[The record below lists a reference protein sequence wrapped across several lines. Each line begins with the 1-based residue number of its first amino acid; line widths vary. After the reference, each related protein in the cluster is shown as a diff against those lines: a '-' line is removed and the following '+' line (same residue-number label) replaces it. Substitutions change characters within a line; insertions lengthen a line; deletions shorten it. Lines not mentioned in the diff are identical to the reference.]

1 MNIFFDIKYNQQHL
15 LGCNGTNS
23 EFQYSKQFR
32 KILRSEEMIKSKIMS
47 YITQDF
53 QSKSDL
59 IVGGE
64 EWQKVVLDMQSKFA
78 NAGAIRQTVSQV
90 FNKDGIQRLGNL
102 WEYTDEKAFVDCQL
116 LFREAE
122 QKFNKT
128 EIPQKLFSNR
138 GVILHDVYF

>member
-1 MNIFFDIKYNQQHL
+1 MEPILNFNIL
-15 LGCNGTNS
+15 
-23 EFQYSKQFR
+23 KQFR

-78 NAGAIRQTVSQV
+78 KAGAIRQTVSQV

-122 QKFNKT
+122 QRFNKT

>member
-1 MNIFFDIKYNQQHL
+1 MEPILNFNIL
-15 LGCNGTNS
+15 
-23 EFQYSKQFR
+23 KQFR
-32 KILRSEEMIKSKIMS
+32 KILWSEEMIKSKIMS

-53 QSKSDL
+53 QSKSDI

-64 EWQKVVLDMQSKFA
+64 EWQNVVLDMQSKFA
-78 NAGAIRQTVSQV
+78 KAGAIRQTISQV

-122 QKFNKT
+122 QSL
-128 EIPQKLFSNR
+128 IKLKYHKS
-138 GVILHDVYF
+138 YFQIEELYYMMFISIRTPTQN

>member
-1 MNIFFDIKYNQQHL
+1 MEPILNFNIL
-15 LGCNGTNS
+15 
-23 EFQYSKQFR
+23 KQFR
-32 KILRSEEMIKSKIMS
+32 NILRSEEMIKSKIMS

-78 NAGAIRQTVSQV
+78 KAGAIRQTVSQV

-122 QKFNKT
+122 QQFNKT

>member
-1 MNIFFDIKYNQQHL
+1 
-15 LGCNGTNS
+15 
-23 EFQYSKQFR
+23 
-32 KILRSEEMIKSKIMS
+32 MIKSKIMS

-64 EWQKVVLDMQSKFA
+64 QWQKVVLDMQSKFA
-78 NAGAIRQTVSQV
+78 KAGAIRQTVSQV

-102 WEYTDEKAFVDCQL
+102 WEYKDERAFIDCQL

-128 EIPQKLFSNR
+128 EIPRKLFSNR
-138 GVILHDVYF
+138 ELFYMMFISNDVSKTKISKANASDLIPK

>member
-1 MNIFFDIKYNQQHL
+1 
-15 LGCNGTNS
+15 
-23 EFQYSKQFR
+23 
-32 KILRSEEMIKSKIMS
+32 MIKSKIMS

-59 IVGGE
+59 IVGGK

-78 NAGAIRQTVSQV
+78 KAGAIRQTVSQV

-102 WEYTDEKAFVDCQL
+102 WEYSDEKAFVDCQL

>member
-1 MNIFFDIKYNQQHL
+1 MEPILNFNIL
-15 LGCNGTNS
+15 
-23 EFQYSKQFR
+23 KQFR

-78 NAGAIRQTVSQV
+78 NAGAIRKHSWIANYSLEKQNKSLIKLKYHKSYFQIEELYYMMFISDWDTRTKLLKQMSN
-90 FNKDGIQRLGNL
+90 FN
-102 WEYTDEKAFVDCQL
+102 
-116 LFREAE
+116 
-122 QKFNKT
+122 
-128 EIPQKLFSNR
+128 S
-138 GVILHDVYF
+138 

>member
-1 MNIFFDIKYNQQHL
+1 MEPILNFNIL
-15 LGCNGTNS
+15 
-23 EFQYSKQFR
+23 KQFR

-78 NAGAIRQTVSQV
+78 KAGAIRQTVSQV

-122 QKFNKT
+122 QQFNKT

>member
-1 MNIFFDIKYNQQHL
+1 
-15 LGCNGTNS
+15 
-23 EFQYSKQFR
+23 
-32 KILRSEEMIKSKIMS
+32 MIESKIMS

-59 IVGGE
+59 IVGGN
-64 EWQKVVLDMQSKFA
+64 EWQKVVLNMKSQFSE
-78 NAGAIRQTVSQV
+78 AGALRQTVSQV
-90 FNKDGIQRLGNL
+90 FNKDGIQRLGNM
-102 WEYTDEKAFVDCQL
+102 WEYKDEKAFVACQL

-138 GVILHDVYF
+138 GIILHDVYF

>member
-1 MNIFFDIKYNQQHL
+1 
-15 LGCNGTNS
+15 
-23 EFQYSKQFR
+23 
-32 KILRSEEMIKSKIMS
+32 MIKSKIMS

-64 EWQKVVLDMQSKFA
+64 EWQRVVLDMQSKFA
-78 NAGAIRQTVSQV
+78 KAGAIRQTVSQV

>member
-1 MNIFFDIKYNQQHL
+1 
-15 LGCNGTNS
+15 
-23 EFQYSKQFR
+23 
-32 KILRSEEMIKSKIMS
+32 MIDSKIMS

-59 IVGGE
+59 IVGGDA
-64 EWQKVVLDMQSKFA
+64 WQNVVLNMKPEFA
-78 NAGAIRQTVSQV
+78 EAGALRQTVSQV

-102 WEYTDEKAFVDCQL
+102 WEYKDEKAFVACQL

-122 QKFNKT
+122 QKFSKK

-138 GVILHDVYF
+138 GVILHDIYF

>member
-1 MNIFFDIKYNQQHL
+1 
-15 LGCNGTNS
+15 
-23 EFQYSKQFR
+23 
-32 KILRSEEMIKSKIMS
+32 MIKSKIMS
-47 YITQDF
+47 YMTQDF
-53 QSKSDL
+53 QSKSDF

-64 EWQKVVLDMQSKFA
+64 QWQKVVLDMQSKFA
-78 NAGAIRQTVSQV
+78 KAGAIRQTVSQF

-102 WEYTDEKAFVDCQL
+102 WESKDEKAFIDCQL

>member
-1 MNIFFDIKYNQQHL
+1 MEPILNFNIL
-15 LGCNGTNS
+15 
-23 EFQYSKQFR
+23 KQFR

-78 NAGAIRQTVSQV
+78 KAGA
-90 FNKDGIQRLGNL
+90 K
-102 WEYTDEKAFVDCQL
+102 TDSKPGFQ
-116 LFREAE
+116 
-122 QKFNKT
+122 
-128 EIPQKLFSNR
+128 
-138 GVILHDVYF
+138 

>member
-1 MNIFFDIKYNQQHL
+1 MEPILNFNIL
-15 LGCNGTNS
+15 
-23 EFQYSKQFR
+23 KQFR

-78 NAGAIRQTVSQV
+78 KAGALRQTVSQV

-122 QKFNKT
+122 QTFNKT